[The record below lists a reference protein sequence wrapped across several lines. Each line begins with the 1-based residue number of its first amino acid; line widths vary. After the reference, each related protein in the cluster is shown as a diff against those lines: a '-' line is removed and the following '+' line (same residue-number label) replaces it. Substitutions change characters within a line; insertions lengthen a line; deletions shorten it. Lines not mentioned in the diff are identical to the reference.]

1 MFGDVK
7 KCATQALIQISLWN
21 REAGKA
27 IAVIFHHVQFW
38 FFPNDAFDVNA
49 RRCEVHQQPQI
60 HLKKLQVV
68 DNLSVIFSRKLGSV
82 RQNFQFQNNLI
93 PGDDIRLEDM
103 DFDASMGQRS
113 ARFREYRDSIS
124 LKRSLQRVVVD
135 VFGPS
140 RLQLIS
146 NGKDVFA

>member
-1 MFGDVK
+1 M
-7 KCATQALIQISLWN
+7 
-21 REAGKA
+21 
-27 IAVIFHHVQFW
+27 
-38 FFPNDAFDVNA
+38 
-49 RRCEVHQQPQI
+49 
-60 HLKKLQVV
+60 
-68 DNLSVIFSRKLGSV
+68 FSRKLGSV